1 MSEMKNAVGAGTGR
15 SGDDLCAGNSV
26 REFKI
31 WADVLN
37 YGKKIL
43 KNAGIVEADLDAWY
57 LFEQSFGIS
66 RAQYFLCAR
75 ENIVGS
81 TAQKMTAQEQTGNSL
96 ESKNALDCVELWLKE
111 KLSAYENA
119 LKKRVA
125 RIPLQQIIGQQ
136 EFMGLSFFVNEHVLI
151 PRQDTETLVELVLQ
165 EQKDKD
171 ISILD
176 MCTGSGCIAVS
187 LKKLGG
193 YAHVEGA
200 DISEESLKV
209 AKRNSEEI
217 LENNDVNN
225 DAVSSRTE
233 QIQNCTNLTNN
244 QNKQNNSAKR
254 KISEASKLSQAGVT
268 FRHSDMFSNF
278 PETEQFDVIVSNP
291 PYIPSAV
298 IEELEP
304 EVRDHE
310 PRGALDGT
318 ADGLYFYRIL
328 AEECAKHLTPGGH
341 VYFETGY
348 DQGAAVKELLDI
360 HGFKDT
366 RVIQDLA
373 GKDRVVCGAW
383 QTAGRM
389 RRFYRCLTVWM
400 TCYGI
405 TKS

>member
-1 MSEMKNAVGAGTGR
+1 MSEMKSAVGVGMDR
-15 SGDDLCAGNSV
+15 SGDDLCVENSV

-43 KNAGIVEADLDAWY
+43 KNAGIAEADLDAWY
-57 LFEQSFGIS
+57 LFEQIFGIS

-75 ENIVGS
+75 ENIAGS
-81 TAQKMTAQEQTGNSL
+81 TAQKIAVQEQHGDLL
-96 ESKNALDCVELWLKE
+96 ESGNALKCAELWLEE

-119 LKKRVA
+119 LKKRAA

-136 EFMGLSFFVNEHVLI
+136 EFMGLTFFVNEHVLI

-165 EQKDKD
+165 EQKDTD
-171 ISILD
+171 ISLLD

-193 YAHVEGA
+193 YACVEGA
-200 DISEESLKV
+200 DISEEALKV

-217 LENNDVNN
+217 LENSDVNN

-244 QNKQNNSAKR
+244 QNKQDNSEER
-254 KISEASKLSQAGVT
+254 MVSEVRTVPQTGVI
-268 FRHSDMFSNF
+268 FRRSDMFSAF
-278 PETEQFDVIVSNP
+278 PKTERFNVIVSNP

-341 VYFETGY
+341 VYFEIGY

-366 RVIQDLA
+366 RVIQDLT

-383 QTAGRM
+383 QTAG
-389 RRFYRCLTVWM
+389 V
-400 TCYGI
+400 
-405 TKS
+405 

>member
-66 RAQYFLCAR
+66 RAQYFMCAR
-75 ENIVGS
+75 ENIAGS

-96 ESKNALDCVELWLKE
+96 ESKNTLDCVELWLKE
-111 KLSAYENA
+111 KMSAYENT
-119 LKKRVA
+119 LEKRA
-125 RIPLQQIIGQQ
+125 SRIPLQQILGQQ
-136 EFMGLSFFVNEHVLI
+136 EFMGLTFFVNEHVLI
-151 PRQDTETLVELVLQ
+151 PRQDTETLVELVLN
-165 EQKDKD
+165 EQKDKN

-193 YAHVEGA
+193 YACVEGT
-200 DISEESLKV
+200 DISEEALKV

-217 LENNDVNN
+217 LENSDVNN

-244 QNKQNNSAKR
+244 QNKQDNSEER
-254 KISEASKLSQAGVT
+254 MVSEVRTVPQTGVI
-268 FRHSDMFSNF
+268 FRRSDMFSAF
-278 PETEQFDVIVSNP
+278 PETERFNVIVSNP

-341 VYFETGY
+341 VYFEIGY

-366 RVIQDLA
+366 RVIQDLT
-373 GKDRVVCGAW
+373 GKDRVVCGTW
-383 QTAGRM
+383 QTAG
-389 RRFYRCLTVWM
+389 V
-400 TCYGI
+400 
-405 TKS
+405 

>member
-81 TAQKMTAQEQTGNSL
+81 TAQKIAVQEQHGDLL
-96 ESKNALDCVELWLKE
+96 ESGNALECAELWLKE

-119 LKKRVA
+119 LKKRAA

-225 DAVSSRTE
+225 DAVNSRTE

-341 VYFETGY
+341 VYFEIGY
-348 DQGAAVKELLDI
+348 DQGMAVKELLDN

-383 QTAGRM
+383 QTAG
-389 RRFYRCLTVWM
+389 V
-400 TCYGI
+400 
-405 TKS
+405 

>member
-26 REFKI
+26 CEFKI

-81 TAQKMTAQEQTGNSL
+81 TAQKIAVQEQHGDLL
-96 ESKNALDCVELWLKE
+96 ESGNALECAELWLKE
-111 KLSAYENA
+111 KLSVYESA
-119 LKKRVA
+119 LKKRAA
-125 RIPLQQIIGQQ
+125 RIPLQQIIGRQ
-136 EFMGLSFFVNEHVLI
+136 EFMGLTFFVNEHVLI

-200 DISEESLKV
+200 DISEEALKV

-225 DAVSSRTE
+225 DAVNSRTE

-244 QNKQNNSAKR
+244 QNKQDNSEER
-254 KISEASKLSQAGVT
+254 MVSEVRRVSQTGVT
-268 FRHSDMFSNF
+268 FRHSDMFSSF
-278 PETEQFDVIVSNP
+278 RETEQFNVIVSNP

-341 VYFETGY
+341 VYFEIGY
-348 DQGAAVKELLDI
+348 DQGMAVKELLDN

-383 QTAGRM
+383 QTAG
-389 RRFYRCLTVWM
+389 V
-400 TCYGI
+400 
-405 TKS
+405 

>member
-1 MSEMKNAVGAGTGR
+1 MSEMKSAVGAGTDR
-15 SGDDLCAGNSV
+15 SGDDLCVENSV

-57 LFEQSFGIS
+57 LFGQIFGIS

-75 ENIVGS
+75 ENITGS
-81 TAQKMTAQEQTGNSL
+81 TAQKMAAQEQTGNSL
-96 ESKNALDCVELWLKE
+96 ESKNALDCAELWLKE
-111 KLSAYENA
+111 KLSAYENT
-119 LKKRVA
+119 LEKRA
-125 RIPLQQIIGQQ
+125 SRIPLQQILGQQ
-136 EFMGLSFFVNEHVLI
+136 EFMGLTFFVNEHVLI
-151 PRQDTETLVELVLQ
+151 PRQDTETLVELVLN
-165 EQKDKD
+165 EQKDKNV
-171 ISILD
+171 SILD

-187 LKKLGG
+187 LKKIGG
-193 YAHVEGA
+193 YVCVEGA
-200 DISEESLKV
+200 DISEEALKV

-217 LENNDVNN
+217 LENSDVNN
-225 DAVSSRTE
+225 DVVSSRTE

-244 QNKQNNSAKR
+244 QNKQDNSEER
-254 KISEASKLSQAGVT
+254 MVSEVRTVPQTGVT
-268 FRHSDMFSNF
+268 FRRSDMFSAF
-278 PETEQFDVIVSNP
+278 PETERFNVIVSNP

-341 VYFETGY
+341 VYFEIGY
-348 DQGAAVKELLDI
+348 DQGMAVKELLDN
-360 HGFKDT
+360 HGFEDT

-383 QTAGRM
+383 QTAG
-389 RRFYRCLTVWM
+389 V
-400 TCYGI
+400 
-405 TKS
+405 

>member
-81 TAQKMTAQEQTGNSL
+81 TAQKIAVQEQHGDLL
-96 ESKNALDCVELWLKE
+96 ESGNALECAELWLKE

-119 LKKRVA
+119 LKKRAA

-200 DISEESLKV
+200 DISEEALKV

-225 DAVSSRTE
+225 DAVNSRTE

-244 QNKQNNSAKR
+244 QNKQDNSEER
-254 KISEASKLSQAGVT
+254 MVSEVRRASQTGVT
-268 FRHSDMFSNF
+268 FRHSDMFSSF
-278 PETEQFDVIVSNP
+278 RETEQFNVIVSNP

-341 VYFETGY
+341 VYFEIGY
-348 DQGAAVKELLDI
+348 DQGAAVKELLDN

-383 QTAGRM
+383 QTAG
-389 RRFYRCLTVWM
+389 V
-400 TCYGI
+400 
-405 TKS
+405 

>member
-1 MSEMKNAVGAGTGR
+1 MSEMKSAVGAGTDR
-15 SGDDLCAGNSV
+15 SGDDLCVENSV

-57 LFEQSFGIS
+57 LFEQIFGIS

-75 ENIVGS
+75 ENIAGN
-81 TAQKMTAQEQTGNSL
+81 TAQKMAAQEQTGNSL
-96 ESKNALDCVELWLKE
+96 ESKNALDCVEMWLKE
-111 KLSAYENA
+111 KLSAYENT
-119 LKKRVA
+119 LEKRASRV
-125 RIPLQQIIGQQ
+125 PLQQILGQQ
-136 EFMGLSFFVNEHVLI
+136 EFMGLTFFVNEHVLI
-151 PRQDTETLVELVLQ
+151 PRQDTETLVELVLN
-165 EQKDKD
+165 EQKDKNV
-171 ISILD
+171 SILD

-193 YAHVEGA
+193 YTCVEGA
-200 DISEESLKV
+200 DISEEALKV

-217 LENNDVNN
+217 LENSDVNN

-244 QNKQNNSAKR
+244 QNKQDNSEDSMV
-254 KISEASKLSQAGVT
+254 SEVRTVPQTGVT
-268 FRHSDMFSNF
+268 FRRSDMFSAF
-278 PETEQFDVIVSNP
+278 PETERFNVIVSNP

-328 AEECAKHLTPGGH
+328 AEECAKHLTPGGR
-341 VYFETGY
+341 VYFEIGY

-383 QTAGRM
+383 QTAG
-389 RRFYRCLTVWM
+389 V
-400 TCYGI
+400 
-405 TKS
+405 

>member
-57 LFEQSFGIS
+57 LFEQIFGIS

-81 TAQKMTAQEQTGNSL
+81 TAQKIAVQEQHGDLL
-96 ESKNALDCVELWLKE
+96 ESGNALECAELWLKE
-111 KLSAYENA
+111 KLSVYESA
-119 LKKRVA
+119 LKKRAA

-225 DAVSSRTE
+225 DAVNSRTE

-244 QNKQNNSAKR
+244 QNKQDNSEER
-254 KISEASKLSQAGVT
+254 MVSEVRRVSQTGVT
-268 FRHSDMFSNF
+268 FRRSDMFSSF
-278 PETEQFDVIVSNP
+278 RGTEQFDVIVSNP

-366 RVIQDLA
+366 RVIQDLT
-373 GKDRVVCGAW
+373 GKDRVVCGTW
-383 QTAGRM
+383 QTAG
-389 RRFYRCLTVWM
+389 V
-400 TCYGI
+400 
-405 TKS
+405 

>member
-1 MSEMKNAVGAGTGR
+1 MSEMKSAVGAGMDR
-15 SGDDLCAGNSV
+15 SGDDLCVENSV

-57 LFEQSFGIS
+57 LFGQIFGIS

-81 TAQKMTAQEQTGNSL
+81 TAQKMAAQEQTGNSL

-111 KLSAYENA
+111 KLSAYENT
-119 LKKRVA
+119 LEKRA
-125 RIPLQQIIGQQ
+125 SRIPLQQILGQQ
-136 EFMGLSFFVNEHVLI
+136 EFMGLTFFVNEHVLI
-151 PRQDTETLVELVLQ
+151 PRQDTETLVELVLN
-165 EQKDKD
+165 EQKDKNV
-171 ISILD
+171 SILD

-193 YAHVEGA
+193 YACVEGA
-200 DISEESLKV
+200 DISEEALKV

-217 LENNDVNN
+217 LENS

-244 QNKQNNSAKR
+244 QNKQDNSEDR
-254 KISEASKLSQAGVT
+254 MVSEVRTVPQTGVT
-268 FRHSDMFSNF
+268 FRRSDMFSVF
-278 PETEQFDVIVSNP
+278 PETERFNVIVSNP

-341 VYFETGY
+341 VYFEIGY

-366 RVIQDLA
+366 RVIQDLT

-383 QTAGRM
+383 QTAG
-389 RRFYRCLTVWM
+389 V
-400 TCYGI
+400 
-405 TKS
+405 

>member
-1 MSEMKNAVGAGTGR
+1 MSEMKSAVGAGMDR
-15 SGDDLCAGNSV
+15 SGDDLCVENSV

-57 LFEQSFGIS
+57 LFEQIFGIS
-66 RAQYFLCAR
+66 RAQYFMCAL
-75 ENIVGS
+75 ENIAGS
-81 TAQKMTAQEQTGNSL
+81 TAQKIAAQEQTGNSL

-111 KLSAYENA
+111 KMSAYENT
-119 LKKRVA
+119 LEKRA
-125 RIPLQQIIGQQ
+125 SRIPLQQILGQQ
-136 EFMGLSFFVNEHVLI
+136 EFMGLTFFVNEHVLI
-151 PRQDTETLVELVLQ
+151 PRQDTETLVELVLN
-165 EQKDKD
+165 EQKDKNV
-171 ISILD
+171 SILD

-193 YAHVEGA
+193 YACVEGA
-200 DISEESLKV
+200 DISEEALKV

-217 LENNDVNN
+217 LENSDVN
-225 DAVSSRTE
+225 SSRT
-233 QIQNCTNLTNN
+233 
-244 QNKQNNSAKR
+244 
-254 KISEASKLSQAGVT
+254 GVI
-268 FRHSDMFSNF
+268 FRRSDMFSAF
-278 PETEQFDVIVSNP
+278 PETERFNVIVSNP

-341 VYFETGY
+341 VYFEIGY

-366 RVIQDLA
+366 RVIQDLT
-373 GKDRVVCGAW
+373 GKDRVVCGTW
-383 QTAGRM
+383 QTAG
-389 RRFYRCLTVWM
+389 V
-400 TCYGI
+400 
-405 TKS
+405 

>member
-111 KLSAYENA
+111 KLSAYEHA
-119 LKKRVA
+119 LKKRAA

-244 QNKQNNSAKR
+244 QNKQDNSEER
-254 KISEASKLSQAGVT
+254 MVSEASKLSQAGVT

-341 VYFETGY
+341 VYFEIGY
-348 DQGAAVKELLDI
+348 DQGAAVKELLDS
-360 HGFKDT
+360 HGLKDT
-366 RVIQDLA
+366 RVIQDLT

-383 QTAGRM
+383 QTAG
-389 RRFYRCLTVWM
+389 V
-400 TCYGI
+400 
-405 TKS
+405 

>member
-81 TAQKMTAQEQTGNSL
+81 TAQKIAVQEQHGDLL
-96 ESKNALDCVELWLKE
+96 ESGNALDCAELWLKE
-111 KLSAYENA
+111 KLSAYEHA
-119 LKKRVA
+119 LKKRAA

-200 DISEESLKV
+200 DISEEALKV

-225 DAVSSRTE
+225 DAVNSRTE

-244 QNKQNNSAKR
+244 QNKQDNSEER
-254 KISEASKLSQAGVT
+254 MVSEVRRVSQTGVT
-268 FRHSDMFSNF
+268 FRHSDMFSSF
-278 PETEQFDVIVSNP
+278 RETEQFNVIVSNP

-341 VYFETGY
+341 VYFEIGY
-348 DQGAAVKELLDI
+348 DQGMAVKELLDN

-383 QTAGRM
+383 QTAG
-389 RRFYRCLTVWM
+389 V
-400 TCYGI
+400 
-405 TKS
+405 

>member
-119 LKKRVA
+119 LKKRAA

-200 DISEESLKV
+200 DISEEALKV

-225 DAVSSRTE
+225 DAVNSRTE

-244 QNKQNNSAKR
+244 QNKQDNSEER
-254 KISEASKLSQAGVT
+254 MVSEVRRASQTGVT
-268 FRHSDMFSNF
+268 FRHSDMFSSF
-278 PETEQFDVIVSNP
+278 RETEQFNVIVSNP

-341 VYFETGY
+341 VYFEIGY
-348 DQGAAVKELLDI
+348 DQGMAVKELLDN

-383 QTAGRM
+383 QTAG
-389 RRFYRCLTVWM
+389 V
-400 TCYGI
+400 
-405 TKS
+405 

>member
-1 MSEMKNAVGAGTGR
+1 MSEMKSAVGTGTGR
-15 SGDDLCAGNSV
+15 SGDDLCVGNSL

-43 KNAGIVEADLDAWY
+43 KNAGIAEADLDAWY
-57 LFEQSFGIS
+57 LFGQIFGIS

-75 ENIVGS
+75 ENIAGS
-81 TAQKMTAQEQTGNSL
+81 TAQKMAAQEQAGNSL
-96 ESKNALDCVELWLKE
+96 ESKNALGCVELWLKE
-111 KLSAYENA
+111 KLSAYENT
-119 LKKRVA
+119 LEKRAA
-125 RIPLQQIIGQQ
+125 RIPLQQILGQQ
-136 EFMGLSFFVNEHVLI
+136 EFMGLTFFVNEHVLI
-151 PRQDTETLVELVLQ
+151 PRQDTETLVELVLN
-165 EQKDKD
+165 EQKDKNV
-171 ISILD
+171 SILD

-193 YAHVEGA
+193 YACVEGA
-200 DISEESLKV
+200 DISEEALKV

-244 QNKQNNSAKR
+244 QNKQDNSEER
-254 KISEASKLSQAGVT
+254 MVSEVCTVLQTGVT
-268 FRHSDMFSNF
+268 FRRSDMFSAF
-278 PETEQFDVIVSNP
+278 PETERFNVIVSNP

-341 VYFETGY
+341 VYFEIGY
-348 DQGAAVKELLDI
+348 DQGAAVKKLLDN

-383 QTAGRM
+383 QTAG
-389 RRFYRCLTVWM
+389 V
-400 TCYGI
+400 
-405 TKS
+405 

>member
-1 MSEMKNAVGAGTGR
+1 MSEMKSAVGAGTDR
-15 SGDDLCAGNSV
+15 SGDDLCVENSV

-57 LFEQSFGIS
+57 LFGQIFGIS

-75 ENIVGS
+75 ENIAGN
-81 TAQKMTAQEQTGNSL
+81 TAQKMAAQEQTGNSL

-111 KLSAYENA
+111 KLSAYENT
-119 LKKRVA
+119 LEKRASRV
-125 RIPLQQIIGQQ
+125 PLQQILGQQ
-136 EFMGLSFFVNEHVLI
+136 EFMGLTFFVNEHVLI
-151 PRQDTETLVELVLQ
+151 PRQDTETLVELVLN
-165 EQKDKD
+165 EQKDKNV
-171 ISILD
+171 SILD

-193 YAHVEGA
+193 YACVEGA
-200 DISEESLKV
+200 DISEEALKV

-217 LENNDVNN
+217 LENSDVN
-225 DAVSSRTE
+225 SSRT
-233 QIQNCTNLTNN
+233 
-244 QNKQNNSAKR
+244 
-254 KISEASKLSQAGVT
+254 GVI
-268 FRHSDMFSNF
+268 FRRSDMFSAF
-278 PETEQFDVIVSNP
+278 PETERFNVIVSNP

-328 AEECAKHLTPGGH
+328 AEECAKHLTPGGY
-341 VYFETGY
+341 VYFEIGY

-383 QTAGRM
+383 QTAG
-389 RRFYRCLTVWM
+389 V
-400 TCYGI
+400 
-405 TKS
+405 

>member
-1 MSEMKNAVGAGTGR
+1 MSEMKSAVGAGTDR
-15 SGDDLCAGNSV
+15 SGDDLCVENSV

-43 KNAGIVEADLDAWY
+43 KNAGIAEADLDAWY
-57 LFEQSFGIS
+57 LFEQIFGIS

-75 ENIVGS
+75 ENIAGS
-81 TAQKMTAQEQTGNSL
+81 TAQKMAVQEQTGNSL

-111 KLSAYENA
+111 KLSAYENT
-119 LKKRVA
+119 LKKRA
-125 RIPLQQIIGQQ
+125 SRIPLQQILGQQ
-136 EFMGLSFFVNEHVLI
+136 EFMGLTFFVNEHVLI
-151 PRQDTETLVELVLQ
+151 PRQDTETLVELVLN
-165 EQKDKD
+165 EQKDKNV
-171 ISILD
+171 SILD

-193 YAHVEGA
+193 YVCVEGA
-200 DISEESLKV
+200 DISEEALKV

-217 LENNDVNN
+217 LENS

-244 QNKQNNSAKR
+244 QNKQNNSAER

-268 FRHSDMFSNF
+268 FRRSDMFSNF

-341 VYFETGY
+341 VYFEIGY
-348 DQGAAVKELLDI
+348 DQGMAVKELLDN
-360 HGFKDT
+360 HGFEDT

-383 QTAGRM
+383 QTAG
-389 RRFYRCLTVWM
+389 V
-400 TCYGI
+400 
-405 TKS
+405 

>member
-1 MSEMKNAVGAGTGR
+1 MSEMKSAVGAGMDR
-15 SGDDLCAGNSV
+15 SGDDLCVENSV

-57 LFEQSFGIS
+57 LFGQIFGIS

-75 ENIVGS
+75 ENIAGS
-81 TAQKMTAQEQTGNSL
+81 TAQKMAAQEQTGNSL

-111 KLSAYENA
+111 KLSAYKNTLE
-119 LKKRVA
+119 KRA
-125 RIPLQQIIGQQ
+125 SRIPLQQILGQQ
-136 EFMGLSFFVNEHVLI
+136 EFMGLTFFVNEHVLI
-151 PRQDTETLVELVLQ
+151 PRQDTETLVELVLN
-165 EQKDKD
+165 EQKDKNV
-171 ISILD
+171 SILD

-193 YAHVEGA
+193 YACVEGA
-200 DISEESLKV
+200 DISEEALKV

-217 LENNDVNN
+217 LENSDVNN

-244 QNKQNNSAKR
+244 QNKQDNSEER
-254 KISEASKLSQAGVT
+254 MVSEVRRGSQTGVT
-268 FRHSDMFSNF
+268 FRHSDMFSSF
-278 PETEQFDVIVSNP
+278 RETEQFNVIVSNP
-291 PYIPSAV
+291 PYVPSAV

-341 VYFETGY
+341 VYFEIGY
-348 DQGAAVKELLDI
+348 DQGMAVKELLDN

-366 RVIQDLA
+366 RVIQDLT
-373 GKDRVVCGAW
+373 GKDRVVCGTW
-383 QTAGRM
+383 QTTG
-389 RRFYRCLTVWM
+389 V
-400 TCYGI
+400 
-405 TKS
+405 

>member
-26 REFKI
+26 REFRI

-200 DISEESLKV
+200 DISEEALKV

-225 DAVSSRTE
+225 DAVNSRTE

-244 QNKQNNSAKR
+244 QNKQDNSEER
-254 KISEASKLSQAGVT
+254 MVSEVRRVSQTGVT
-268 FRHSDMFSNF
+268 FRHSDMFSSF
-278 PETEQFDVIVSNP
+278 RETEQFNVIVSNP

-341 VYFETGY
+341 VYFEIGY
-348 DQGAAVKELLDI
+348 DQGMAVKELLDI

-373 GKDRVVCGAW
+373 GKDRVVCGTW
-383 QTAGRM
+383 QTTG
-389 RRFYRCLTVWM
+389 V
-400 TCYGI
+400 
-405 TKS
+405 

>member
-1 MSEMKNAVGAGTGR
+1 MSEMKSAVGAGMDR
-15 SGDDLCAGNSV
+15 SGDDLCVENSV

-57 LFEQSFGIS
+57 LFGQIFGIS

-75 ENIVGS
+75 ESIAGS
-81 TAQKMTAQEQTGNSL
+81 TAQKIAVQEQHGDLL
-96 ESKNALDCVELWLKE
+96 ESGNALECAELWLEE

-119 LKKRVA
+119 LKKRAA

-136 EFMGLSFFVNEHVLI
+136 EFMGLTFFVNEHVLI

-165 EQKDKD
+165 EQKDTD
-171 ISILD
+171 ISLLD

-193 YAHVEGA
+193 YACVEGA
-200 DISEESLKV
+200 DISEEALKV

-244 QNKQNNSAKR
+244 QNKQDNSEER
-254 KISEASKLSQAGVT
+254 MVSEVRRGSQTGVT
-268 FRHSDMFSNF
+268 FRHSDMFSSF
-278 PETEQFDVIVSNP
+278 RETEQFNVIVSNP

-383 QTAGRM
+383 QTAG
-389 RRFYRCLTVWM
+389 V
-400 TCYGI
+400 
-405 TKS
+405 

>member
-66 RAQYFLCAR
+66 RAQYFMCAR
-75 ENIVGS
+75 ENIAGS

-111 KLSAYENA
+111 KLSAYENT
-119 LKKRVA
+119 LEKRA
-125 RIPLQQIIGQQ
+125 SRIPLQQILGQQ
-136 EFMGLSFFVNEHVLI
+136 EFMGLTFFVNEHVLI
-151 PRQDTETLVELVLQ
+151 PRQDTETLVELVLN
-165 EQKDKD
+165 EQKDKNV
-171 ISILD
+171 SILD

-193 YAHVEGA
+193 YASVEGA
-200 DISEESLKV
+200 DISEEALKV

-225 DAVSSRTE
+225 DAVNSRTE

-244 QNKQNNSAKR
+244 QNKQDNSEER
-254 KISEASKLSQAGVT
+254 MVSEVRRVSQTGVT
-268 FRHSDMFSNF
+268 FRHSDMFSSF
-278 PETEQFDVIVSNP
+278 RETEQFNVIVSNP

-318 ADGLYFYRIL
+318 ADGLCFYRIL

-341 VYFETGY
+341 VYFEIGY
-348 DQGAAVKELLDI
+348 DQGMAVKELLDN

-366 RVIQDLA
+366 RVIQDLT
-373 GKDRVVCGAW
+373 GKDRVVCGTW
-383 QTAGRM
+383 QTTG
-389 RRFYRCLTVWM
+389 V
-400 TCYGI
+400 
-405 TKS
+405 

>member
-1 MSEMKNAVGAGTGR
+1 MSEMKSAVGAGMDR
-15 SGDDLCAGNSV
+15 SGDDLCVENSV

-57 LFEQSFGIS
+57 LFEQIFGIS
-66 RAQYFLCAR
+66 RAQYFMCAR
-75 ENIVGS
+75 ENIAGS

-96 ESKNALDCVELWLKE
+96 ESKNTLDCVELWLKE
-111 KLSAYENA
+111 KMSAYENT
-119 LKKRVA
+119 LEKRA
-125 RIPLQQIIGQQ
+125 SRIPLQQILGQQ
-136 EFMGLSFFVNEHVLI
+136 EFMGLTFFVNEHVLI
-151 PRQDTETLVELVLQ
+151 PRQDTETLVELVLN
-165 EQKDKD
+165 EQKDKN

-193 YAHVEGA
+193 YACVEGA
-200 DISEESLKV
+200 DISEEALKV

-217 LENNDVNN
+217 LENSDVN
-225 DAVSSRTE
+225 SSRT
-233 QIQNCTNLTNN
+233 
-244 QNKQNNSAKR
+244 
-254 KISEASKLSQAGVT
+254 GVI
-268 FRHSDMFSNF
+268 FRRSDMFSAF
-278 PETEQFDVIVSNP
+278 PETERFNVIVSNP

-341 VYFETGY
+341 VYFEIGY
-348 DQGAAVKELLDI
+348 DQGMAVKELLDN

-383 QTAGRM
+383 QTAG
-389 RRFYRCLTVWM
+389 V
-400 TCYGI
+400 
-405 TKS
+405 

>member
-26 REFKI
+26 CEFKI

-81 TAQKMTAQEQTGNSL
+81 TAQKIAVQEQHGDLL
-96 ESKNALDCVELWLKE
+96 ESGNALECAELWLKE
-111 KLSAYENA
+111 KLSVYESA
-119 LKKRVA
+119 LKKRAA

-136 EFMGLSFFVNEHVLI
+136 EFMGLTFFVNDHVLI

-341 VYFETGY
+341 VYFEIGY
-348 DQGAAVKELLDI
+348 DQGMAVKKLLDN

-383 QTAGRM
+383 QTAG
-389 RRFYRCLTVWM
+389 V
-400 TCYGI
+400 
-405 TKS
+405 

>member
-1 MSEMKNAVGAGTGR
+1 MSEMKSAVGAGTDR
-15 SGDDLCAGNSV
+15 SGDDLCGENSV

-57 LFEQSFGIS
+57 LFEQIFGIS

-75 ENIVGS
+75 ENIAGS

-96 ESKNALDCVELWLKE
+96 ESKNTLDCVELWLKE
-111 KLSAYENA
+111 KLSAYENT
-119 LKKRVA
+119 LEKRA
-125 RIPLQQIIGQQ
+125 SRIPLQQILGQQ
-136 EFMGLSFFVNEHVLI
+136 EFMGLTFFVNEHVLI
-151 PRQDTETLVELVLQ
+151 PRQDTETLVELVLN
-165 EQKDKD
+165 EQKDKNV
-171 ISILD
+171 SILD

-193 YAHVEGA
+193 YACVEGA
-200 DISEESLKV
+200 DISEEALKV

-217 LENNDVNN
+217 LENSDVNN

-244 QNKQNNSAKR
+244 QNKQDNSEER
-254 KISEASKLSQAGVT
+254 MVSEVRTVPQTGVT
-268 FRHSDMFSNF
+268 FRHSDMFSAF
-278 PETEQFDVIVSNP
+278 PETERFNVIVSNP

-298 IEELEP
+298 IEALEP

-341 VYFETGY
+341 VYFEIGY

-366 RVIQDLA
+366 RVIQDLT

-383 QTAGRM
+383 QTAG
-389 RRFYRCLTVWM
+389 V
-400 TCYGI
+400 
-405 TKS
+405 

>member
-43 KNAGIVEADLDAWY
+43 KNAGIAEADLDAWY
-57 LFEQSFGIS
+57 LFEQIFGIS

-75 ENIVGS
+75 ENIAGS
-81 TAQKMTAQEQTGNSL
+81 TAQKIAVQEQHGDLL
-96 ESKNALDCVELWLKE
+96 ESGNALECAELWLEE

-119 LKKRVA
+119 LKKRAA

-136 EFMGLSFFVNEHVLI
+136 EFMGLTFFVNEHVLI

-200 DISEESLKV
+200 DISEEALKV

-225 DAVSSRTE
+225 DAVNSRTE

-244 QNKQNNSAKR
+244 QNKQDNSEER
-254 KISEASKLSQAGVT
+254 MVSEVRRVSQTGVT
-268 FRHSDMFSNF
+268 FRHSDMFSSF
-278 PETEQFDVIVSNP
+278 RETEQFNVIVSNP

-318 ADGLYFYRIL
+318 ADGLCFYRIL

-341 VYFETGY
+341 VYFEIGY

-366 RVIQDLA
+366 RVIQDLT
-373 GKDRVVCGAW
+373 GKDRVVCGTW
-383 QTAGRM
+383 QTAG
-389 RRFYRCLTVWM
+389 V
-400 TCYGI
+400 
-405 TKS
+405 

>member
-57 LFEQSFGIS
+57 LFEQGFGIS

-81 TAQKMTAQEQTGNSL
+81 TAQEIAVQEQHGDLL
-96 ESKNALDCVELWLKE
+96 ESGNALECAELWLKE

-119 LKKRVA
+119 LKKRAA

-225 DAVSSRTE
+225 DAVNSRTE

-244 QNKQNNSAKR
+244 QNKQDNSEER
-254 KISEASKLSQAGVT
+254 MVSEVRRVSQTGVT
-268 FRHSDMFSNF
+268 FRRSDMFSSF
-278 PETEQFDVIVSNP
+278 RGTEQFNVIVSNP

-341 VYFETGY
+341 VYFEIGY
-348 DQGAAVKELLDI
+348 DQGAAVKELLDNR
-360 HGFKDT
+360 GFKDT

-383 QTAGRM
+383 QTAG
-389 RRFYRCLTVWM
+389 V
-400 TCYGI
+400 
-405 TKS
+405 

>member
-26 REFKI
+26 CEFKI

-81 TAQKMTAQEQTGNSL
+81 TAQKIAVQEQHGDLL
-96 ESKNALDCVELWLKE
+96 ESGNALDCAELWLKE
-111 KLSAYENA
+111 KLSAYEHA
-119 LKKRVA
+119 LKKRAA

-244 QNKQNNSAKR
+244 QNKQDNSEER
-254 KISEASKLSQAGVT
+254 MVSEASKLSQAGVT

-341 VYFETGY
+341 VYFEIGY
-348 DQGAAVKELLDI
+348 DQGMAVKELLDN

-373 GKDRVVCGAW
+373 GKDRVVCGTW
-383 QTAGRM
+383 QTAG
-389 RRFYRCLTVWM
+389 V
-400 TCYGI
+400 
-405 TKS
+405 

>member
-26 REFKI
+26 REFRI

-81 TAQKMTAQEQTGNSL
+81 TAQKIAVQEQHGDLL
-96 ESKNALDCVELWLKE
+96 ESGNALECAELWLKE
-111 KLSAYENA
+111 KLSAYEHA
-119 LKKRVA
+119 LKKRAA

-225 DAVSSRTE
+225 DAVNSRTE

-244 QNKQNNSAKR
+244 QNKQDNSEER
-254 KISEASKLSQAGVT
+254 MVSEVRRVSQTGVT
-268 FRHSDMFSNF
+268 FRHSDMFSSF
-278 PETEQFDVIVSNP
+278 RETEQFNVIVSNP

-341 VYFETGY
+341 VYFEIGY
-348 DQGAAVKELLDI
+348 DQGMAVKELLDN

-383 QTAGRM
+383 QTAG
-389 RRFYRCLTVWM
+389 V
-400 TCYGI
+400 
-405 TKS
+405 

>member
-1 MSEMKNAVGAGTGR
+1 MSEMKSAVGAGMDR
-15 SGDDLCAGNSV
+15 SGNDLCVENSV
-26 REFKI
+26 HEFKI

-57 LFEQSFGIS
+57 LFGQIFGIS

-75 ENIVGS
+75 ENIAGN
-81 TAQKMTAQEQTGNSL
+81 TAQKMAAQEQTGNSL

-111 KLSAYENA
+111 KLSAYENT
-119 LKKRVA
+119 LEKRA
-125 RIPLQQIIGQQ
+125 SRIPLQQILGQQ
-136 EFMGLSFFVNEHVLI
+136 EFMGLTFFVNEHVLI
-151 PRQDTETLVELVLQ
+151 PRQDTETLVELVLN
-165 EQKDKD
+165 EQKDKNV
-171 ISILD
+171 SILD

-193 YAHVEGA
+193 YACVEGA
-200 DISEESLKV
+200 DISEEALKV

-217 LENNDVNN
+217 LENSDVN
-225 DAVSSRTE
+225 SSRT
-233 QIQNCTNLTNN
+233 
-244 QNKQNNSAKR
+244 
-254 KISEASKLSQAGVT
+254 GVI
-268 FRHSDMFSNF
+268 FRRSDMFSAF
-278 PETEQFDVIVSNP
+278 PETERFNVIVSNP

-341 VYFETGY
+341 VYFEIGY

-366 RVIQDLA
+366 RVIQDLT
-373 GKDRVVCGAW
+373 GKERVVCGAW
-383 QTAGRM
+383 QTAG
-389 RRFYRCLTVWM
+389 V
-400 TCYGI
+400 
-405 TKS
+405 

>member
-328 AEECAKHLTPGGH
+328 AEECAKHLPPGGH

-383 QTAGRM
+383 QTAG
-389 RRFYRCLTVWM
+389 V
-400 TCYGI
+400 
-405 TKS
+405 

>member
-1 MSEMKNAVGAGTGR
+1 MSEMKSAVGAGMDR
-15 SGDDLCAGNSV
+15 SGDDLCVENSV

-57 LFEQSFGIS
+57 LFEQIFGIS
-66 RAQYFLCAR
+66 RAQYFMCAR
-75 ENIVGS
+75 ENIAGS
-81 TAQKMTAQEQTGNSL
+81 TAQKMAAQEQTGNSL

-111 KLSAYENA
+111 KLSAYENT
-119 LKKRVA
+119 LEKRA
-125 RIPLQQIIGQQ
+125 SRIPLQQILGQQ
-136 EFMGLSFFVNEHVLI
+136 EFMGLTFFVNEHVLI
-151 PRQDTETLVELVLQ
+151 PRQDTETLVELVLN
-165 EQKDKD
+165 EQKDKNV
-171 ISILD
+171 SILD

-193 YAHVEGA
+193 YACVEGA
-200 DISEESLKV
+200 DISEEALKV

-217 LENNDVNN
+217 LENND
-225 DAVSSRTE
+225 AVSSRT
-233 QIQNCTNLTNN
+233 
-244 QNKQNNSAKR
+244 
-254 KISEASKLSQAGVT
+254 GVI
-268 FRHSDMFSNF
+268 FRRSDMFSAF
-278 PETEQFDVIVSNP
+278 PETEQFNVIVSNP

-341 VYFETGY
+341 VYFEIGY

-366 RVIQDLA
+366 RVIQDLT
-373 GKDRVVCGAW
+373 GKDRVVCGTW
-383 QTAGRM
+383 QTAG
-389 RRFYRCLTVWM
+389 V
-400 TCYGI
+400 
-405 TKS
+405 

>member
-96 ESKNALDCVELWLKE
+96 ESKNALDCAELWLKE

-119 LKKRVA
+119 LKKRAA

-200 DISEESLKV
+200 DISEEALKV

-225 DAVSSRTE
+225 DAVNSRTE

-244 QNKQNNSAKR
+244 QNKQDNSEER
-254 KISEASKLSQAGVT
+254 MVSEVRRASQTGVT
-268 FRHSDMFSNF
+268 FRHSDMFSSF
-278 PETEQFDVIVSNP
+278 RETEQFNVIVSNP

-341 VYFETGY
+341 VYFEIGY

-366 RVIQDLA
+366 RVIQDLT
-373 GKDRVVCGAW
+373 GKDRVVCGTG
-383 QTAGRM
+383 QTTG
-389 RRFYRCLTVWM
+389 V
-400 TCYGI
+400 
-405 TKS
+405 

>member
-1 MSEMKNAVGAGTGR
+1 MNEMKGAVGAGTGR
-15 SGDDLCAGNSV
+15 PGDDLCVENSV

-57 LFEQSFGIS
+57 LFEQIFGIS

-81 TAQKMTAQEQTGNSL
+81 TAQKIAVQEQHGDLL
-96 ESKNALDCVELWLKE
+96 ESGNALECAELWLKE
-111 KLSAYENA
+111 KLSAYEHA
-119 LKKRVA
+119 LKKRAA

-225 DAVSSRTE
+225 DAVNSRTE

-244 QNKQNNSAKR
+244 QNKQDNSEER
-254 KISEASKLSQAGVT
+254 MVSEVRRVSQTGVT
-268 FRHSDMFSNF
+268 FRRSDMFSSF
-278 PETEQFDVIVSNP
+278 RGTEQFDVIVSNP

-341 VYFETGY
+341 VYFEIGY
-348 DQGAAVKELLDI
+348 DQGMAVKELLDN

-383 QTAGRM
+383 QTAG
-389 RRFYRCLTVWM
+389 V
-400 TCYGI
+400 
-405 TKS
+405 

>member
-1 MSEMKNAVGAGTGR
+1 MSEMKSAVGAGMDR
-15 SGDDLCAGNSV
+15 SGDDLCVENSV

-57 LFEQSFGIS
+57 LFGQIFGIS

-75 ENIVGS
+75 ENIAGS
-81 TAQKMTAQEQTGNSL
+81 TAQKIAAQEQTGNSL

-111 KLSAYENA
+111 KMSAYENI
-119 LKKRVA
+119 LEKRA
-125 RIPLQQIIGQQ
+125 SRIPLQQILGQQ
-136 EFMGLSFFVNEHVLI
+136 EFMGLTFFVNEHVLI
-151 PRQDTETLVELVLQ
+151 PRQDTETLVELVLN
-165 EQKDKD
+165 EQKDKNV
-171 ISILD
+171 SILD

-193 YAHVEGA
+193 YACVEGA
-200 DISEESLKV
+200 DISEEALKV

-217 LENNDVNN
+217 LENSDVN
-225 DAVSSRTE
+225 SSRT
-233 QIQNCTNLTNN
+233 
-244 QNKQNNSAKR
+244 
-254 KISEASKLSQAGVT
+254 GVI
-268 FRHSDMFSNF
+268 FRRSDMFSAF
-278 PETEQFDVIVSNP
+278 SETERFNVIVSNP

-341 VYFETGY
+341 VYFEIGY

-366 RVIQDLA
+366 RVIQDLT
-373 GKDRVVCGAW
+373 GKDRVVCGTW
-383 QTAGRM
+383 QTAG
-389 RRFYRCLTVWM
+389 V
-400 TCYGI
+400 
-405 TKS
+405 

>member
-81 TAQKMTAQEQTGNSL
+81 TAQKMAAQEQTGNSL

-111 KLSAYENA
+111 KLSAYENT
-119 LKKRVA
+119 LEKRA
-125 RIPLQQIIGQQ
+125 SRIPLQQILGQQ
-136 EFMGLSFFVNEHVLI
+136 EFMGLTFFVNEHVLI
-151 PRQDTETLVELVLQ
+151 PRQDTETLVELVLNQ
-165 EQKDKD
+165 QKDKNV
-171 ISILD
+171 SILD

-193 YAHVEGA
+193 YASVEGA
-200 DISEESLKV
+200 DISEEALKV

-217 LENNDVNN
+217 LENSDVNN

-244 QNKQNNSAKR
+244 QNKQDNSEER
-254 KISEASKLSQAGVT
+254 MVSEVRTVPQPGVI
-268 FRHSDMFSNF
+268 FRLSDMFSAF
-278 PETEQFDVIVSNP
+278 SETERFNVIVSNP

-341 VYFETGY
+341 VYFEIGY

-383 QTAGRM
+383 QTAG
-389 RRFYRCLTVWM
+389 V
-400 TCYGI
+400 
-405 TKS
+405 

>member
-81 TAQKMTAQEQTGNSL
+81 TAQKIAVQEQHGDLL
-96 ESKNALDCVELWLKE
+96 ESGNALECAELWLKE

-119 LKKRVA
+119 LKKRAA

-225 DAVSSRTE
+225 DAVNSRTE

-244 QNKQNNSAKR
+244 QNKQDNSEER
-254 KISEASKLSQAGVT
+254 MVSEVRRVSQTGVT
-268 FRHSDMFSNF
+268 FRHSDMFSSF
-278 PETEQFDVIVSNP
+278 RGTEQFNVIVSNP

-341 VYFETGY
+341 VYFEIGY
-348 DQGAAVKELLDI
+348 DQGMAVKELLDN

-383 QTAGRM
+383 QTAG
-389 RRFYRCLTVWM
+389 V
-400 TCYGI
+400 
-405 TKS
+405 

>member
-1 MSEMKNAVGAGTGR
+1 MSEMKSAVGAGMDR
-15 SGDDLCAGNSV
+15 SGDDLCVENSV

-57 LFEQSFGIS
+57 LFEQIFGIS

-81 TAQKMTAQEQTGNSL
+81 TAQKIAVQEQHGDLL
-96 ESKNALDCVELWLKE
+96 ESGNALECAELWLKE

-119 LKKRVA
+119 LKKRAA

-225 DAVSSRTE
+225 DAVNSRTE

-244 QNKQNNSAKR
+244 QNKQDNSEER
-254 KISEASKLSQAGVT
+254 MVSEVRRVSQTGVT
-268 FRHSDMFSNF
+268 FRHSDMFSSF
-278 PETEQFDVIVSNP
+278 RETEQFNVIVSNP

-341 VYFETGY
+341 VYFEIGY

-373 GKDRVVCGAW
+373 GKDRVVCGTW
-383 QTAGRM
+383 QTTG
-389 RRFYRCLTVWM
+389 V
-400 TCYGI
+400 
-405 TKS
+405 